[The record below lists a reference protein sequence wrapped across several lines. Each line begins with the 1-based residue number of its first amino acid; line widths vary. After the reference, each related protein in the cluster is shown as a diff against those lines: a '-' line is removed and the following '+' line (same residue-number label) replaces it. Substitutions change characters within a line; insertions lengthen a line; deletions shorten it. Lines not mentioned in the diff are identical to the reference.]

1 MLMVFVIVLAAASS
15 PSENYAQTEHVEAN
29 VEEFADNSENGA
41 SEVINNT
48 EQNTIE
54 FPNLNESDESKIAIG
69 IKANKSQ
76 RLDYVFLTL
85 TFINQMQLCGGT
97 LVTSEWVLTSASCLS
112 EYYFTKSIHQPI
124 FQ

>member
-1 MLMVFVIVLAAASS
+1 MLMVLVFVLVAASS
-15 PSENYAQTEHVEAN
+15 PSANSAEIEHLEAN
-29 VEEFADNSENGA
+29 VQEFADYSENDT

-48 EQNTIE
+48 EQNIIE
-54 FPNLNESDESKIAIG
+54 FPNLNESDGSKIAIG

-112 EYYFTKSIHQPI
+112 EYYFTK
-124 FQ
+124 